1 MTQPVDHSA
10 TKWRINKEISVPDI
24 ISFVAAV
31 AAVVVAYSTLD
42 TRLRL
47 VEQAIVTQKETDHR
61 QDQDSLRYQG
71 RIEEA
76 LRGLSLKLDR
86 LIERAR

>member
-47 VEQAIVTQKETDHR
+47 VEQAIVTQKETDAR

>member
-1 MTQPVDHSA
+1 L
-10 TKWRINKEISVPDI
+10 
-24 ISFVAAV
+24 AAF

-47 VEQAIVTQKETDHR
+47 VEQAAVTQKDTDHR
-61 QDQDSLRYQG
+61 QDQENLRYQA